1 MATPQERYDALIKWL
16 EEAGGCLHPSVEVYH
31 DAVTKGSFRVKEGCA
46 VNQGESV
53 VTLPIAR
60 SLSYLNAICGHP
72 DFPAVKHR
80 QIQEAANRTNKDG
93 HGWFPAEFLRETPPH
108 VVGRFVLMREY
119 LLGSESAWW
128 PYLRTLPQPEHV
140 AGMLP
145 ALWPADDLE
154 FLVGTNAYVAVQEI
168 KSTLKREYKQAMK
181 LLPSDSGYTRPL
193 YLWAYAIFTSRS
205 FRPSLI
211 VPDAEALAL
220 PCEIDDFS
228 VLLPLYDVGNHSPVA
243 RTAWR
248 TDRETLLCR
257 LISGQTCESGSQV
270 FNNYG
275 MKTNAEL
282 LLGYGFILPEE
293 EYLHNDYVHV
303 RTKAT
308 DDDDLAGTHLVS
320 LRPMTDPTSVVG
332 RSKRLTS
339 DDCAGVATQFAHI
352 QDSLVTSLYEAI
364 TRAAAAA
371 AGEGEDFQDSA
382 TMDDIMAGRI
392 APPVKERIVQA
403 LGSKLAQ
410 DLDVLEEVEVPT
422 EGLNANQQLA
432 VRYREQC
439 VKTLE
444 NALRCL
450 ASDDDD

>member
-1 MATPQERYDALIKWL
+1 MITPQERYDGLIKWV

-46 VNQGESV
+46 VHQGESV

-72 DFPAVKHR
+72 DFPAVKHQ
-80 QIQEAANRTNKDG
+80 QIQEAASNSTNDDDNS
-93 HGWFPAEFLRETPPH
+93 WFPADFLRETPPH

-119 LLGSESAWW
+119 LLDSKSAWW

-205 FRPSLI
+205 FRPSLVI
-211 VPDAEALAL
+211 PDAEALAL

-257 LISGQTCESGSQV
+257 LISGQACESGSQV

-339 DDCAGVATQFAHI
+339 DDCAGVVTQFAHI

-371 AGEGEDFQDSA
+371 AGEEDFQDSA
-382 TMDDIMAGRI
+382 TMDDIMSGQI
-392 APPVKERIVQA
+392 APPVKERI
-403 LGSKLAQ
+403 LAQ

-422 EGLNANQQLA
+422 EDLNANQRLA
-432 VRYREQC
+432 VQYREQC
-439 VKTLE
+439 IKTLE

-450 ASDDDD
+450 ASDDDE

>member
-1 MATPQERYDALIKWL
+1 MTTPKERSDALIQWV

-31 DAVTKGSFRVKEGCA
+31 DAVTKGSFRVKDGCTLN
-46 VNQGESV
+46 VGESV
-53 VTLPIAR
+53 VTLPISR

-72 DFPAVKHR
+72 DFPSTKH
-80 QIQEAANRTNKDG
+80 QSFETATPESTTA
-93 HGWFPAEFLRETPPH
+93 WFPAEFLREVPPH

-119 LLGSESAWW
+119 LRGAASAWW

-145 ALWPADDLE
+145 ALWPADDVE

-168 KSTLKREYKQAMK
+168 KATLKKEYKQAAK
-181 LLPSDSGYTRPL
+181 LLPADRDPGYTRPL

-211 VPDAEALAL
+211 IPDADALAL

-248 TDRETLLCR
+248 TDSETLLCR
-257 LISGQTCESGSQV
+257 LISGQACESGSQV

-282 LLGYGFILPEE
+282 LLGYGFVLPET

-320 LRPMTDPTSVVG
+320 LRPLTDPTSVVG
-332 RSKRLTS
+332 RSKRLMS
-339 DDCAGVATQFAHI
+339 DDCVGAMVPQFAHI

-364 TRAAAAA
+364 TRGAAAA
-371 AGEGEDFQDSA
+371 AGEADSFQDTA
-382 TMDDIMAGRI
+382 TMDDIMTGRI
-392 APPVKERIVQA
+392 APPVKDRIVQA
-403 LGSKLAQ
+403 LGSKLAA

-422 EGLNANQQLA
+422 EGLSANQRLA
-432 VRYREQC
+432 AQYRAQC
-439 VKTLE
+439 VQTLE

-450 ASDDDD
+450 ASDD

>member
-1 MATPQERYDALIKWL
+1 MTTPEERNAALVQWV

-31 DAVTKGSFRVKEGCA
+31 DPVTKGSFRVKEGCA

-53 VTLPIAR
+53 VTLPISR

-72 DFPAVKHR
+72 DFPAVTHKI
-80 QIQEAANRTNKDG
+80 IQENTPPRD
-93 HGWFPAEFLRETPPH
+93 WFPAEFLREVEPH
-108 VVGRFVLMREY
+108 VIGRFVLMQEY
-119 LLGSESAWW
+119 LRGSVSAWW
-128 PYLRTLPQPEHV
+128 PYIRTLPQPEHV

-145 ALWPADDLE
+145 ALWPVDDLE

-168 KSTLKREYKQAMK
+168 KSTLKKEYKQAMK
-181 LLPSDSGYTRPL
+181 LLPDSDFAGYTRPL

-211 VPDAEALAL
+211 IPDAEALAL

-248 TDRETLLCR
+248 TDSETLLCR
-257 LISGQTCESGSQV
+257 LISGQACESGSQV

-303 RTKAT
+303 RTRAT

-339 DDCAGVATQFAHI
+339 DDCPGIATQFSHI

-371 AGEGEDFQDSA
+371 AGEQDTFEDSA
-382 TMDDIMAGRI
+382 TMDDIMSGRI

-403 LGSKLAQ
+403 LGSKLSQ

-422 EGLNANQQLA
+422 EGLSENQRLA

-450 ASDDDD
+450 ASDDV

>member
-1 MATPQERYDALIKWL
+1 MTTPDERNAALIKWV

-31 DAVTKGSFRVKEGCA
+31 DPVTKGSFRVKDGCTLT
-46 VNQGESV
+46 QGESV

-60 SLSYLNAICGHP
+60 SLSYLNAVCGHP
-72 DFPAVKHR
+72 AFPAVTHKN
-80 QIQEAANRTNKDG
+80 IQDNTPSRDG
-93 HGWFPAEFLRETPPH
+93 HWFPAEFLREVPPH
-108 VVGRFVLMREY
+108 VVGRFVLMQEY
-119 LLGSESAWW
+119 LRGPESAWW

-145 ALWPADDLE
+145 ALWPVDDLE

-168 KSTLKREYKQAMK
+168 KATLKKEYKQAVK
-181 LLPSDSGYTRPL
+181 LLPEGDWAGYTRPL

-211 VPDAEALAL
+211 IPDAEALAL

-248 TDRETLLCR
+248 TDSETLLVYTYTR
-257 LISGQTCESGSQV
+257 R
-270 FNNYG
+270 FKNYG

-303 RTKAT
+303 RTRAT

-339 DDCAGVATQFAHI
+339 DDCPGVATQFAHI

-364 TRAAAAA
+364 TRAAATA
-371 AGEGEDFQDSA
+371 AGEQDTFEDSA
-382 TMDDIMAGRI
+382 TMDDIVAGRI

-403 LGSKLAQ
+403 LGSKLSQ

-422 EGLNANQQLA
+422 EGLSENQRLA

-450 ASDDDD
+450 ASDDE

>member
-1 MATPQERYDALIKWL
+1 MTTPNERYAALIHWV
-16 EEAGGCLHPSVEVYH
+16 EEAGGSLHPSVEVYQ
-31 DAVTKGSFRVKEGCA
+31 DAVTKGSFRVKDGGA
-46 VNQGESV
+46 VRLGETV

-72 DFPAVKHR
+72 DFPAVQHKS
-80 QIQEAANRTNKDG
+80 ISGKTDDND
-93 HGWFPAEFLRETPPH
+93 WFPAAFLREVLPH
-108 VVGRFVLMREY
+108 VVGRFVLMRED
-119 LLGSESAWW
+119 LRGPASAWW

-168 KSTLKREYKQAMK
+168 KSTLKKEYKQAIK
-181 LLPSDSGYTRPL
+181 LLPSSDAAAYTRPL

-205 FRPSLI
+205 FRPSLVI
-211 VPDAEALAL
+211 PDADALAL

-248 TDRETLLCR
+248 TDSETLLCR
-257 LISGQTCESGSQV
+257 LVSGQACESGSQV
-270 FNNYG
+270 YNNYG

-303 RTKAT
+303 RTRAT

-332 RSKRLTS
+332 RSKRLIS
-339 DDCAGVATQFAHI
+339 GDDVATQFAHI
-352 QDSLVTSLYEAI
+352 QDSLVTSL
-364 TRAAAAA
+364 
-371 AGEGEDFQDSA
+371 A

-410 DLDVLEEVEVPT
+410 DLDVLEEVEEPDAEA
-422 EGLNANQQLA
+422 EGLNANQRLA
-432 VRYREQC
+432 VRYRQQC
-439 VKTLE
+439 VKVLE

-450 ASDDDD
+450 ASDDE

>member
-1 MATPQERYDALIKWL
+1 MTTPKERSDALIQWV

-31 DAVTKGSFRVKEGCA
+31 DAVTKGSFRVKDGCTL
-46 VNQGESV
+46 NQGESV
-53 VTLPIAR
+53 VTLPITR
-60 SLSYLNAICGHP
+60 SLSYLNAVCGHP
-72 DFPAVKHR
+72 DFPSIKHT
-80 QIQEAANRTNKDG
+80 IIESADSSPDKT
-93 HGWFPAEFLRETPPH
+93 WFPAGFLREIPPH
-108 VVGRFVLMREY
+108 VIGRFVLMHEY
-119 LLGSESAWW
+119 QRGAASPWW

-154 FLVGTNAYVAVQEI
+154 FLTGTNAYVAVHEI
-168 KSTLKREYKQAMK
+168 KATLKKEYKQAMK
-181 LLPSDSGYTRPL
+181 LLPTDDFAPAAGFTRPL

-211 VPDAEALAL
+211 IPDADALAL

-248 TDRETLLCR
+248 TDSETLLCR
-257 LISGQTCESGSQV
+257 LISGQACESGSQV

-282 LLGYGFILPEE
+282 LLGYGFILPET

-320 LRPMTDPTSVVG
+320 LRPLTDPTSVVG
-332 RSKRLTS
+332 RSKRLMS
-339 DDCAGVATQFAHI
+339 DECAGDLVAQFAHI

-371 AGEGEDFQDSA
+371 AGEEDFQDSA
-382 TMDDIMAGRI
+382 TMDDIMMGHI

-432 VRYREQC
+432 VQYREQC
-439 VKTLE
+439 IKTLE

-450 ASDDDD
+450 ASDD